1 MRVLLLLDWPFPCNH
16 QFLSTVYSEKFPS
29 RNHEVT
35 WIMRPED
42 DKQSSIKRHSW
53 NGMDVY
59 TLPSEDFSPLRNYI
73 RYGTKNIRSN
83 SVFTVIDDFE
93 KYDLVHVRNDLAMG
107 LVACHI
113 SQKWGVPF
121 VHQISHLK
129 AETLIEE
136 YQRDL
141 GSSIGWGKGQLG
153 KRLRHTIS
161 KSADIVLPISEEMKN
176 YLRNCEYTIAS
187 YVFCAVSDI
196 VSKRTKIFTWECI
209 DIHSVP

>member
-83 SVFTVIDDFE
+83 SVFTV
-93 KYDLVHVRNDLAMG
+93 
-107 LVACHI
+107 
-113 SQKWGVPF
+113 S
-121 VHQISHLK
+121 
-129 AETLIEE
+129 
-136 YQRDL
+136 
-141 GSSIGWGKGQLG
+141 
-153 KRLRHTIS
+153 
-161 KSADIVLPISEEMKN
+161 
-176 YLRNCEYTIAS
+176 
-187 YVFCAVSDI
+187 
-196 VSKRTKIFTWECI
+196 
-209 DIHSVP
+209 